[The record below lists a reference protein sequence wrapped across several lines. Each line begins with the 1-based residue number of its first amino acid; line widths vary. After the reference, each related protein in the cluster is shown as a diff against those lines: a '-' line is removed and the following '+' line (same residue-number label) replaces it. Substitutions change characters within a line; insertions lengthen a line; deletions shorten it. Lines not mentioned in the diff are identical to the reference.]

1 VISFLTLFIVIAAS
15 RPVNK
20 NVNTV
25 MRAKR
30 GTEPGI
36 HKQLAIYQTGGY
48 NFRPMKRLEW
58 KNQIPAFHL

>member
-1 VISFLTLFIVIAAS
+1 
-15 RPVNK
+15 
-20 NVNTV
+20 

-58 KNQIPAFHL
+58 KNQIPAFHLWTYSYLLKCDDERSWQVNSKQSL